1 MPQRQPQRTIQPVAK
16 RSLVRGAIAVLLQ
29 QPSLALTLGGK
40 HHFQGLRL
48 PGVELLLELLGLV
61 EQRPDISTGALLE
74 HFDGRE
80 EQASLHTLA
89 AQTLPGD
96 DAMWTQELHDAVAQ
110 LEKQLLVQRLEEL
123 LAKQRQQGLDDTD
136 KYELRELLKA
146 RAGLRL

>member
-1 MPQRQPQRTIQPVAK
+1 M
-16 RSLVRGAIAVLLQ
+16 
-29 QPSLALTLGGK
+29 
-40 HHFQGLRL
+40 
-48 PGVELLLELLGLV
+48 ELLLELLALV

-89 AQTLPGD
+89 AQTLPGSE
-96 DAMWTQELHDAVAQ
+96 AIWTQELHDAVAQ
-110 LEKQLLVQRLEEL
+110 LEKQLLQQRLEEL

-146 RAGLRL
+146 RASLGR